1 MGGPDVTGREP
12 GGGVLLERDRELA
25 ALAAAIERSSSGA
38 GGVMVIE
45 GPAGIG
51 KTRLLSAGAALAGER
66 GMGVL
71 SARGGEFERE
81 FAYGVVRQLLE
92 PALAGTSAARRATL
106 LAGPAGHAAALLDL
120 VAPSGRRS
128 REDSAPAPP
137 ALSGDVSPEILHGL
151 YWLVVA
157 LAEPDGLLLVFDDA
171 HWFDAP
177 SRRFIAYLAHRLEEL
192 PLLAILALR
201 TGEPDGTGTLL
212 AGLDTGGNAELLT
225 LSPLSER
232 GTGKLVRRDLSTEA
246 EPVFCSACHRATAG
260 NPFLLG
266 ELVAQLRGDGVEPSA
281 SNAEQVGGLR
291 PASVTRSVLA
301 RLARVGADAT
311 KLARAVAVLGT
322 GAELRWAQRLAG
334 LDPRAG
340 ADAVDALVAADVLS
354 FGATLE
360 YVHPLA
366 LSAVYESMPSAGRAL
381 AHADAARLL
390 WREGAGVE
398 RVAAQLLHAAPA
410 GDCEAVESLCAAAAL
425 ASRRGAPAVQVTYL
439 LRALAEPPAAEQR
452 AAITLAL
459 GRAQALTSDSGCL
472 QTLQRARA
480 ISDGAREGSVVAL
493 ELGRAMMMFDRS
505 ADAFDLW
512 AGARA
517 ELGDSDPALSALLE
531 AEEVGAALLDVS
543 TAPRAIARLAQPTR
557 LAGADSLGG
566 RLLLAYG
573 AYLGGA
579 RGVAAVETARA
590 AQRALRGGD
599 LLSDQ
604 TLIAWSFA
612 VATLTISD
620 RFDSALEHTDAALA
634 AARESGSLPMFQL
647 ASWLRAWAQYRRGA
661 LAEAEA
667 DAQGALDAAAET
679 WFTAPVG
686 FVVDVLLERGE
697 LAEAARLFDAYGPNT
712 ELFPNLLLANFLL
725 DSRARLRC
733 AQGHWG
739 DGLGD
744 LLAVGARL
752 AAWQTT
758 NPALFAW
765 RSSAALAH
773 LALGEHDQARRLA
786 AEEVELARSFA
797 APRALGVAL
806 RAVGLVEGGER
817 GLELLAE
824 AVTVLE
830 DSSAELALALA
841 LTDYGAALRR
851 HGLRVAALEPLR
863 RGLDLA
869 DRCGASVLTRRAREE
884 LLAAGARPRRERIAG
899 SQALTASE
907 RRVATLA
914 AEGLTN
920 KEIAQALFITIKT
933 VKAHLGHSFGKLDI
947 ATRGQLADAL
957 SD

>member
-201 TGEPDGTGTLL
+201 TGEPEDAGALL

-232 GTGKLVRRDLSTEA
+232 GTGELVRRDLSTEA

-266 ELVAQLRGDGVEPSA
+266 ELVAQLRGDGVEPSGL
-281 SNAEQVGGLR
+281 NAERVGGLR

-301 RLARVGADAT
+301 RLARVGDDGT

-322 GAELRWAQRLAG
+322 GAELRWAQRLAA

-354 FGATLE
+354 FGPTLE

-366 LSAVYESMPSAGRAL
+366 LSAVYESMPPAGRAL

-390 WREGAGVE
+390 RREGAGVE
-398 RVAAQLLHAAPA
+398 RAAAQLLHAAPA

-459 GRAQALTSDSGCL
+459 GRAQALTGDSGCL
-472 QTLQRARA
+472 QTLALARA
-480 ISDGAREGSVVAL
+480 ISDGAREGGVVAL

-517 ELGDSDPALSALLE
+517 ELGDSDPALTALLE

-543 TAPRAIARLAQPTR
+543 TAPRAIARLSQPTR
-557 LAGADSLGG
+557 LAGGDSLGG

-573 AYLGGA
+573 AYSVGRVESTGGRDRPGRA
-579 RGVAAVETARA
+579 AGVAGRA
-590 AQRALRGGD
+590 I
-599 LLSDQ
+599 LLSDADAHRVQ
-604 TLIAWSFA
+604 LRRRDADHRLIALIRRSS
-612 VATLTISD
+612 TP
-620 RFDSALEHTDAALA
+620 DAAT
-634 AARESGSLPMFQL
+634 G
-647 ASWLRAWAQYRRGA
+647 GA
-661 LAEAEA
+661 LAR
-667 DAQGALDAAAET
+667 
-679 WFTAPVG
+679 
-686 FVVDVLLERGE
+686 VVRCSMF
-697 LAEAARLFDAYGPNT
+697 AARIVATRVGVSTVAARSPKRRPMRRARSTLPPSPGSRPRSGLSSMCCSSAASSPRRSGCSTPTGLNA

-739 DGLGD
+739 DGLRD
-744 LLAVGARL
+744 LLAVRCSARRL
-752 AAWQTT
+752 AERPT
-758 NPALFAW
+758 PALFAW
-765 RSSAALAH
+765 RSNAALAH
-773 LALGEHDQARRLA
+773 AALGEH
-786 AEEVELARSFA
+786 
-797 APRALGVAL
+797 
-806 RAVGLVEGGER
+806 
-817 GLELLAE
+817 
-824 AVTVLE
+824 
-830 DSSAELALALA
+830 
-841 LTDYGAALRR
+841 
-851 HGLRVAALEPLR
+851 
-863 RGLDLA
+863 
-869 DRCGASVLTRRAREE
+869 
-884 LLAAGARPRRERIAG
+884 
-899 SQALTASE
+899 
-907 RRVATLA
+907 
-914 AEGLTN
+914 
-920 KEIAQALFITIKT
+920 
-933 VKAHLGHSFGKLDI
+933 
-947 ATRGQLADAL
+947 
-957 SD
+957 